1 MRPATEVTD
10 TRPLAVKTLG
20 AAIGAGRDLL
30 AKGLGKVVPDEIA
43 EPIADVATMIPRTA
57 QKILD
62 AATSDDASVR
72 KVVDAGFDTVHD
84 TWQEVGDVIGLSNDV
99 SETAADVVTLP
110 LRGAKEVVGWV
121 SDWF

>member
-1 MRPATEVTD
+1 MRPATELTD
-10 TRPLAVKTLG
+10 TRPLAVKTSG
-20 AAIGAGRDLL
+20 VVIGTGRDILE
-30 AKGLGKVVPDEIA
+30 KGLGKVVPKEIA
-43 EPIADVATMIPRTA
+43 KPVADVATMLPRTA

-72 KVVDAGFDTVHD
+72 KVADAGFDTVHD
-84 TWQEVGDVIGLSNDV
+84 TWQGVGEGIGLPSDV